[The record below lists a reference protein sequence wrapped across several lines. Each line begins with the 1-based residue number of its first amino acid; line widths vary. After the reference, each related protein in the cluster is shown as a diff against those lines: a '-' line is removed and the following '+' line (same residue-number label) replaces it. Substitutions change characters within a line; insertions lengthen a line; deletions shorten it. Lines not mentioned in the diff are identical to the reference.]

1 MVEKG
6 IIEIKYQQV
15 RKEDETLIK
24 MIAEWYFSE
33 WNIPTETTLQR
44 LSTFSTD
51 SIPFQSM
58 MSINNVPIA
67 TGGVYDHVGLLD
79 REPRFKIHS
88 PWLALVYTKVE
99 YRNQGYGALLCDYIE
114 NVSRTSGLK
123 EFFLFTH
130 TAETLYKRLGWQQIE
145 RIVLNGKEI
154 VIMKKD
160 LQNH

>member
-1 MVEKG
+1 MEEKG

-24 MIAEWYFSE
+24 MIADWYFSE

-44 LSTFSTD
+44 LSTFSTNG
-51 SIPFQSM
+51 IPFQSM

-88 PWLALVYTKVE
+88 PWLALVYTKIE
-99 YRNQGYGALLCDYIE
+99 YRNQGYGALLCNYIE
-114 NVSRTSGLK
+114 NVSRASGIK

-145 RIVLNGKEI
+145 RIVLNEKEI

-160 LQNH
+160 LKNH